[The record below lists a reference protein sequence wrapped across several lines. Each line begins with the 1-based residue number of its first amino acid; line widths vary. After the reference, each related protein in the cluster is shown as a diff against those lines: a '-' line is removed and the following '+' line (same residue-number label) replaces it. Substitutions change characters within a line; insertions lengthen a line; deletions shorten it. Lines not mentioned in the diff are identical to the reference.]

1 MEINL
6 SDFIDIES
14 IDIIIRGI
22 PKVNLGPD
30 FFDNIKN
37 KHLILN
43 NKKVNIHEY
52 NLDISIL
59 GENTIKLSG
68 NIYET
73 DNIKI
78 L

>member
-22 PKVNLGPD
+22 PKVNLGQD